1 MKSKTASIRC
11 CLMVLA
17 IVAVCPAVVGAI
29 EMKGVSYTAW
39 RPDAMLSEDSDESLA
54 KASADGCN
62 WIAICVWWF
71 QDNVDST
78 TIEPDYGRYSATAES
93 VVHAIDTCHK
103 LGMKVM
109 LKPMVDCRDGTWR
122 GNINPSFEWFSAYEQ
137 FVDFWARIAEEN
149 KVESFCV
156 GCELKDTVLW
166 SSSWKLVIRN
176 VRTRYSGPMTYA
188 ANHGNEKNVDWWDEL
203 DYIGIDAYYPLTDKN
218 DPTLSELKSAW
229 EDRADSLEAWLGA
242 FRNTKKIVFTEIG
255 YQSADGTNRTPWY
268 TDPSSHATDLQE
280 QAECYEALLSVC
292 RERSWWLGAFWWN
305 WETKASGGGQDDPYW
320 TPMNKPAEAVMAG
333 HYKTLPGDFDDDR
346 DVDLHD
352 MEFLAEHWLDSEIV
366 GDPDLDN
373 DGHVNMSDFSLFADH
388 WHRE

>member
-1 MKSKTASIRC
+1 
-11 CLMVLA
+11 MVLA
-17 IVAVCPAVVGAI
+17 IAGVCPAAASAI
-29 EMKGVSYTAW
+29 DMKGVSYTAW

-54 KASADGCN
+54 KARADGCN

-71 QDNVDST
+71 QDNVNST
-78 TIEPDYGRYSATAES
+78 TIEPDYSRYSATGES
-93 VVHAIDTCHK
+93 VVHAIDTCHE

-122 GNINPSFEWFSAYEQ
+122 GNINPSFGWFAAYEQ
-137 FVDFWARIAEEN
+137 FADFWARIAEEN

-156 GCELKDTVLW
+156 GCELKDTVSW
-166 SSSWKLVIRN
+166 SSSWKRVIENTRA
-176 VRTRYSGPMTYA
+176 RYSGPMTYA

-229 EDRADSLEAWLGA
+229 QDRADSLERWLGTY
-242 FRNTKKIVFTEIG
+242 RHTKKIVFAEIG
-255 YQSADGTNRTPWY
+255 YQSVDGTNRTPWY
-268 TDPSSHATDLQE
+268 ADPASHALDLH
-280 QAECYEALLSVC
+280 EALLSVC

-305 WETKASGGGQDDPYW
+305 WETKATGGGQDDPYW
-320 TPMNKPAEAVMAG
+320 TPMNKPAEDIMAG
-333 HYKTLPGDFDDDR
+333 HYQTLPGDFDDDR
-346 DVDLHD
+346 DVDVHD
-352 MEFLAEHWLDSEIV
+352 MAFLAEHWLDSEIV

-373 DGHVNMSDFSLFADH
+373 DGRVNMSDFSVFAGS